1 MFKLNYIK
9 IAARSS
15 AVLLLLCA
23 VLLPSFC
30 VGVSADVFE
39 NNMPKA
45 PSLENVG
52 AAYVY
57 NVENDRVLLSHNPD
71 GLIYPSSLTKVMSF
85 LVCSEILAGRLEE
98 SVTLTEEM
106 IAGSVGN
113 RAGLAAGEVFTIK
126 QLMYIAFCGCNN
138 DAVNALAYIA
148 SGSVKDFVTAMNE
161 KALALGAQGTVFRNP
176 TGIHNDAMVT
186 TMSDLAL
193 ICREAAKSELIL
205 RVTGA
210 ERYEIPQTDTTPR
223 YMVYNRNMLMSARSS
238 AAYVNKNATGLNA
251 GMTDQGGECLAT
263 VASKDGLTYIIVI
276 TGGVTLT
283 DEEGRHTIT
292 SYKLA
297 NELIDWSFNNF
308 GYVHLF
314 DATVPCADIN
324 VIYSNGASK
333 ISVLPT
339 EEIVMYLPLT
349 FNPFSRLTF
358 KTKFDKVEFE
368 APIEKGTVV
377 GSMAILYRDELI
389 GEVGLV
395 TTEDASR
402 DDFLYSLSRIKE
414 FSQNRVFLL
423 TVAFAI
429 LYAILF
435 TIIGAVIRHIARK
448 RELDNL

>member
-1 MFKLNYIK
+1 M
-9 IAARSS
+9 
-15 AVLLLLCA
+15 LCA
-23 VLLPSFC
+23 VLLPGFC
-30 VGVSADVFE
+30 IRASADVFE
-39 NNMPKA
+39 SNMPNA
-45 PSLENVG
+45 PSLENVV

-57 NVENDRVLLSHNPD
+57 NVENDRVLLAHNPD

-85 LVCSEILAGRLEE
+85 LVCAEMLEGRLDE
-98 SVTLTEEM
+98 SITITEEM

-113 RAGLAAGEVFTIK
+113 RAGLAAGEVFTVK

-138 DAVNALAYIA
+138 DAVNALAYIS
-148 SGSVKDFVTAMNE
+148 SGSVKAFVTAMNE
-161 KALALGAQGTVFRNP
+161 KALALGAQGTVFQNP

-193 ICREAAKSELIL
+193 ICREAAKNELIL

-210 ERYEIPQTDTTPR
+210 ERYEIPQTETTPR

-263 VASKDGLTYIIVI
+263 VAAKDGLTYIIVI
-276 TGGVTLT
+276 TGGKTVT
-283 DEEGRHTIT
+283 DDDGKETIS

-308 GYVHLF
+308 GYVRLF
-314 DATVPCADIN
+314 DASVPCADIS
-324 VIYSNGASK
+324 VIYSSGDDK

-395 TTEDASR
+395 TTEDAQR
-402 DDFLYSLSRIKE
+402 DEFLYSLSRIKE
-414 FSQNRVFLL
+414 FSKNRVFLL

-429 LYAILF
+429 LYTILFAIL
-435 TIIGAVIRHIARK
+435 GAVFRYVAR
-448 RELDNL
+448 RRALENL

>member
-1 MFKLNYIK
+1 MFKQDLLK
-9 IAARSS
+9 KTARST
-15 AVLLLLCA
+15 AVILLSLALI
-23 VLLPSFC
+23 LPGLC
-30 VGVSADVFE
+30 VGSSADVFE

-45 PSLENVG
+45 PSVENVS

-85 LVCSEILAGRLEE
+85 LVCSEILANRLDE
-98 SVTLTEEM
+98 SVTITNEM

-138 DAVNALAYIA
+138 DAVNALAYIS
-148 SGSVKDFVTAMNE
+148 SGSVKDFVAVMNE
-161 KALALGAQGTVFRNP
+161 RAIELGTQGTVFRNP

-186 TMSDLAL
+186 TMSDLGL
-193 ICREAAKSELIL
+193 ICREAAKNELIL

-210 ERYEIPQTDTTPR
+210 ERYEIPQTDQTPR
-223 YMVYNRNMLMSARSS
+223 YMVYNRNMLISARSS
-238 AAYVNKNATGLNA
+238 AAYVNKNAIGLNA

-263 VASKDGLTYIIVI
+263 VAIKDGLTYIIVI
-276 TGGVTLT
+276 TGGVTVE
-283 DEEGRHTIT
+283 DENGKQTIT

-297 NELIDWSFNNF
+297 NELIDWSFDNF
-308 GYVHLF
+308 GYVRLF
-314 DATVPCADIN
+314 DASVPCADIN
-324 VIYSNGASK
+324 VAYSSGTDK

-349 FNPFSRLTF
+349 FNPFARLTF

-368 APIEKGTVV
+368 APIEKGTLV
-377 GSMAILYRDELI
+377 GSMVILYHDELI

-395 TTEDASR
+395 TTDEATR
-402 DDFLYSLSRIKE
+402 DEFLYSLSRIKE

-423 TVAFAI
+423 TVAFAL
-429 LYAILF
+429 LYTIVFAILGF
-435 TIIGAVIRHIARK
+435 IFRYVARK
-448 RELDNL
+448 RELENL